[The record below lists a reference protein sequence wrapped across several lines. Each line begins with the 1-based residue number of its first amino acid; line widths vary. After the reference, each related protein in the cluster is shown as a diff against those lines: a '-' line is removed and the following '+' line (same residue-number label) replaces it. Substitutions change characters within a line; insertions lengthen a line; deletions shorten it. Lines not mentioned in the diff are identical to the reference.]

1 MIIEQI
7 ATNDLIPYARN
18 SRTHSDEQIAQV
30 AASIREFG
38 FTNPVLIDHDNGIIA
53 GHGRVMAATRLKLD
67 TVPCI
72 RLSHLS
78 DTQKRAYIIA
88 DNKLAL
94 NSGWD
99 DEMLKLELIE
109 LDALGFDVDLIGF
122 DDAELNVFLS
132 DEENDNADYSDKN
145 KEIDVDALEEMM
157 ELKFKL
163 TFDEYQEAKERLSE
177 ISSTPENALKLLL
190 KMEI

>member
-1 MIIEQI
+1 
-7 ATNDLIPYARN
+7 
-18 SRTHSDEQIAQV
+18 
-30 AASIREFG
+30 
-38 FTNPVLIDHDNGIIA
+38 
-53 GHGRVMAATRLKLD
+53 
-67 TVPCI
+67 
-72 RLSHLS
+72 LSHLS

-99 DEMLKLELIE
+99 EELLKLELIE
-109 LDALGFDVDLIGF
+109 LAALGFDVDLIGF

-132 DEENDNADYSDKN
+132 NEENDNADYSDKN